1 MVLLGASTQ
10 AWADTGSVSIK
21 VIRAGFVVGA
31 ARGIGTLTFRG
42 KRHRLAIGGIGA
54 VSPDI
59 AEAEIVGPAHNLR
72 RTSDIA
78 GAYGAT
84 GSGSTVVGGG
94 TVARLQNAN
103 DVILELRGVRIG
115 IQASSVSPA

>member
-1 MVLLGASTQ
+1 MIRIIA
-10 AWADTGSVSIK
+10 ADTGSVSIK

-42 KRHRLAIGGIGA
+42 KRHRLAIGA

-72 RTSDIA
+72 RTADIA